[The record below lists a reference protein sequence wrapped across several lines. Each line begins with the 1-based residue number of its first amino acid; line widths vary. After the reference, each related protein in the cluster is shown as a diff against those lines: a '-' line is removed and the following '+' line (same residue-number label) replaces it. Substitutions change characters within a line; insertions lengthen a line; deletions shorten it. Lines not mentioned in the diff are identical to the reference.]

1 MAYIVGKF
9 IQDIYSNSDNGY
21 MVGLLRVSDSD
32 EEEYINKVI
41 TFTGIFDELKYK
53 TNYKMEGNFVSHNK
67 YGKQF
72 QVESYEMILPTEKEE
87 LVEFL
92 SSSLFPIGEKMAL
105 NIVNKLGNDT
115 INIIMRDDGCLSD
128 IPRLSEERAR
138 IIREKILE

>member
-1 MAYIVGKF
+1 
-9 IQDIYSNSDNGY
+9 

-32 EEEYINKVI
+32 YEEYINKVI

-92 SSSLFPIGEKMAL
+92 SSSLFPI
-105 NIVNKLGNDT
+105 
-115 INIIMRDDGCLSD
+115 
-128 IPRLSEERAR
+128 
-138 IIREKILE
+138 